1 MGSLFQVIKSAI
13 THVFQGVQGSYA
25 FSLLGKAF
33 IRLRTAVMNPF
44 QRVVRRIQQLFNANI
59 ITSKLV
65 APINAKVRKILSGEA
80 KSPED
85 YFTVGR
91 FWISRMLV
99 YFLILAGCA
108 AVFIYFNW
116 IASPV
121 SDTTATENVTTTVYY
136 DYDDVDLGEYT
147 GKANIRAANG
157 NVVYTGDISAGVC
170 TGNGTL
176 WTQDGTLVYEG
187 VFENNNFNGN
197 GTLYYPGEAP
207 QYTGEFKENQFSGS
221 GVLYFADKVVEYEGN
236 FENGSYQGEGVL
248 YNEDGT
254 MIYEGEFQSGTF
266 HGQGTSYYDTG
277 IKKYEGQFYMGREQG
292 TGILYAPSGREVFEG
307 VFARDDIQYE
317 ALLGQSLEDAMNMF
331 KETPVIYYSEG
342 GTSYLFEKA
351 QVILKTDCLI
361 EMRKSDTSSDSSSEW
376 YVPDDDGETLTETE
390 DSKVETEETQSTA
403 DTSDGTTQTT
413 DPTASW
419 TTEQKK
425 KEEQQKILDSLP
437 VNHRYEVYYY
447 LSTDKWQTA
456 EDLDLSAITITAV
469 TSYRSELNTDF
480 LKDLT
485 MTPENGAADVQECVA
500 IEKVRLSVPTA
511 FSSISYELTTQNKL
525 YVKVGGINLA
535 EAIYEEVYEEN
546 NVRYRLCYQMDTP
559 DQLMFLTVEN
569 N

>member
-1 MGSLFQVIKSAI
+1 
-13 THVFQGVQGSYA
+13 
-25 FSLLGKAF
+25 
-33 IRLRTAVMNPF
+33 
-44 QRVVRRIQQLFNANI
+44 
-59 ITSKLV
+59 
-65 APINAKVRKILSGEA
+65 
-80 KSPED
+80 
-85 YFTVGR
+85 
-91 FWISRMLV
+91 
-99 YFLILAGCA
+99 
-108 AVFIYFNW
+108 
-116 IASPV
+116 
-121 SDTTATENVTTTVYY
+121 
-136 DYDDVDLGEYT
+136 
-147 GKANIRAANG
+147 
-157 NVVYTGDISAGVC
+157 
-170 TGNGTL
+170 
-176 WTQDGTLVYEG
+176 
-187 VFENNNFNGN
+187 
-197 GTLYYPGEAP
+197 
-207 QYTGEFKENQFSGS
+207 
-221 GVLYFADKVVEYEGN
+221 
-236 FENGSYQGEGVL
+236 
-248 YNEDGT
+248 
-254 MIYEGEFQSGTF
+254 
-266 HGQGTSYYDTG
+266 
-277 IKKYEGQFYMGREQG
+277 
-292 TGILYAPSGREVFEG
+292 
-307 VFARDDIQYE
+307 
-317 ALLGQSLEDAMNMF
+317 MNMF

-390 DSKVETEETQSTA
+390 DSQVETEETKSTA
-403 DTSDGTTQTT
+403 DTQDSTTQTT

-456 EDLDLSAITITAV
+456 EELDLSAITITAV

>member
-1 MGSLFQVIKSAI
+1 MGSLFQVFKNAI

-176 WTQDGTLVYEG
+176 WTQDGILVYEG
-187 VFENNNFNGN
+187 AFENNNFNGN
-197 GTLYYPGEAP
+197 GTLYYPGGTP

-331 KETPVIYYSEG
+331 KETPVIYYSEAE
-342 GTSYLFEKA
+342 TSFLFEKA

-361 EMRKSDTSSDSSSEW
+361 EMRKSDTSSDSNSEW

-390 DSKVETEETQSTA
+390 DSQVETEETKSTA
-403 DTSDGTTQTT
+403 DTQDGTTQTT

-425 KEEQQKILDSLP
+425 KEEQQKVLDSLP

-469 TSYRSELNTDF
+469 TSYQSELNTDF

-559 DQLMFLTVEN
+559 DQLMFFTVEN

>member
-1 MGSLFQVIKSAI
+1 
-13 THVFQGVQGSYA
+13 
-25 FSLLGKAF
+25 
-33 IRLRTAVMNPF
+33 MNPF

-176 WTQDGTLVYEG
+176 WTQDGILVYEG
-187 VFENNNFNGN
+187 AFENNNFNGN
-197 GTLYYPGEAP
+197 GTLYYPGGTP

-331 KETPVIYYSEG
+331 KETPVIYYSEAE
-342 GTSYLFEKA
+342 TSFLFEKA

-361 EMRKSDTSSDSSSEW
+361 EMRKSDTSSDSNSEW

-390 DSKVETEETQSTA
+390 DSQVETEETKSTA
-403 DTSDGTTQTT
+403 DTQDGTTQTT

-425 KEEQQKILDSLP
+425 KEEQQKVLDSLP

-456 EDLDLSAITITAV
+456 EELDLSAITITAV

>member
-1 MGSLFQVIKSAI
+1 
-13 THVFQGVQGSYA
+13 
-25 FSLLGKAF
+25 
-33 IRLRTAVMNPF
+33 
-44 QRVVRRIQQLFNANI
+44 
-59 ITSKLV
+59 
-65 APINAKVRKILSGEA
+65 
-80 KSPED
+80 
-85 YFTVGR
+85 
-91 FWISRMLV
+91 
-99 YFLILAGCA
+99 
-108 AVFIYFNW
+108 
-116 IASPV
+116 
-121 SDTTATENVTTTVYY
+121 
-136 DYDDVDLGEYT
+136 
-147 GKANIRAANG
+147 
-157 NVVYTGDISAGVC
+157 
-170 TGNGTL
+170 
-176 WTQDGTLVYEG
+176 
-187 VFENNNFNGN
+187 
-197 GTLYYPGEAP
+197 
-207 QYTGEFKENQFSGS
+207 
-221 GVLYFADKVVEYEGN
+221 
-236 FENGSYQGEGVL
+236 
-248 YNEDGT
+248 

-390 DSKVETEETQSTA
+390 DSQVETEETKSTA
-403 DTSDGTTQTT
+403 DTQDGTTQTT

-456 EDLDLSAITITAV
+456 EELDLSAITITAV